1 MLHSLKSASCGLPG
15 PHDALARPPGG
26 ARRTLPLCAR
36 MIRWLLLIPFALLI
50 AIGASGTFFL
60 IATIVDPVMA
70 VLTGDTL
77 LVGFWSLV
85 DAIFAAEDPGPI
97 VEDAFLAVGR
107 IVFTLLV
114 FPPLMI
120 AVISEVL
127 GMRSLLWHALATGIL
142 TAAVP
147 FILRGSARVASSA
160 ELHVSVVLGLTGAV
174 AGLVY
179 WAIIGGREPR
189 RPEPNGPLSSGS

>member
-1 MLHSLKSASCGLPG
+1 
-15 PHDALARPPGG
+15 
-26 ARRTLPLCAR
+26 

-77 LVGFWSLV
+77 FVGLWSLV
-85 DAIFAAEDPGPI
+85 DAVFAAEDPGPI

-120 AVISEVL
+120 AIISEVL
-127 GMRSLLWHALATGIL
+127 GMRSLHWHGHPHGGRALHPARIGAGRL
-142 TAAVP
+142 A
-147 FILRGSARVASSA
+147 GRVAC
-160 ELHVSVVLGLTGAV
+160 
-174 AGLVY
+174 
-179 WAIIGGREPR
+179 EPR
-189 RPEPNGPLSSGS
+189 ARTHRCGCRSRLLGDHRGARAQAAQSYRAVVRILIAKTENRPAKE

>member
-1 MLHSLKSASCGLPG
+1 
-15 PHDALARPPGG
+15 
-26 ARRTLPLCAR
+26 

-60 IATIVDPVMA
+60 VASIVDPVMNM
-70 VLTGDTL
+70 LTGDTVF
-77 LVGFWSLV
+77 VGFWSLL
-85 DAIFAAEDPGPI
+85 DAIFSAEDPGPI

-107 IVFTLLV
+107 IMFTLLI
-114 FPPLMI
+114 FPPLLV
-120 AVISEVL
+120 AVVSEVF
-127 GMRSLLWHALATGIL
+127 GMRSLLWHTLATAVL

-147 FILRGSARVASSA
+147 WILRGSARIATPQ
-160 ELHVSVVLGLTGAV
+160 ELHVSFVLGLTGAV

-189 RPEPNGPLSSGS
+189 RTNPSEPMSSGS

>member
-1 MLHSLKSASCGLPG
+1 
-15 PHDALARPPGG
+15 
-26 ARRTLPLCAR
+26 

-60 IATIVDPVMA
+60 IASIVDPVMA
-70 VLTGDTL
+70 MLTGDTL
-77 LVGFWSLV
+77 FVGFWSFV
-85 DAIFAAEDPGPI
+85 DAVFAAEDPGPI

-107 IVFTLLV
+107 IIFTLLV

-120 AVISEVL
+120 AVVSEVL
-127 GMRSLLWHALATGIL
+127 GMRSLLWHTLATGVL

-147 FILRGSARVASSA
+147 FILRGSARIASPA
-160 ELHVSVVLGLTGAV
+160 ELHVSLVLGLTGAI

-189 RPEPNGPLSSGS
+189 RPEPIGPMSSGS

>member
-1 MLHSLKSASCGLPG
+1 
-15 PHDALARPPGG
+15 
-26 ARRTLPLCAR
+26 

-77 LVGFWSLV
+77 FVGLWSLV
-85 DAIFAAEDPGPI
+85 DAVFAADDPGPI

-120 AVISEVL
+120 AIISEVL

-147 FILRGSARVASSA
+147 FILRGSARIASPA

-189 RPEPNGPLSSGS
+189 RPNPTAPLSGS

>member
-1 MLHSLKSASCGLPG
+1 
-15 PHDALARPPGG
+15 
-26 ARRTLPLCAR
+26 

-77 LVGFWSLV
+77 FVGLWSLM
-85 DAIFAAEDPGPI
+85 DAVFAAEDPGPI
-97 VEDAFLAVGR
+97 VEGAFLAVGR

-114 FPPLMI
+114 LPPLMI
-120 AVISEVL
+120 AIISEVL

-147 FILRGSARVASSA
+147 FILRASARIASPA

-189 RPEPNGPLSSGS
+189 PPNPTAPLSGS

>member
-1 MLHSLKSASCGLPG
+1 
-15 PHDALARPPGG
+15 
-26 ARRTLPLCAR
+26 

-77 LVGFWSLV
+77 FVGLWSLV
-85 DAIFAAEDPGPI
+85 DAVFAAEDPGPI

-120 AVISEVL
+120 AIISEVL

-147 FILRGSARVASSA
+147 FILRGSARVASPA
-160 ELHVSVVLGLTGAV
+160 ELHVSLVLGLTGAV

-189 RPEPNGPLSSGS
+189 RPNPTAPLSGS

>member
-1 MLHSLKSASCGLPG
+1 
-15 PHDALARPPGG
+15 
-26 ARRTLPLCAR
+26 

-60 IATIVDPVMA
+60 IAIIVDPVMA

-77 LVGFWSLV
+77 FVGFWSLV
-85 DAIFAAEDPGPI
+85 DAVFAAEDPGPI

-107 IVFTLLV
+107 ITFTLII
-114 FPPLMI
+114 FPPLFV

-127 GMRSLLWHALATGIL
+127 GMRSALWYALATGIL

-147 FILRGSARVASSA
+147 WILRGAARVGSPA
-160 ELHVSVVLGLTGAV
+160 ELHVSLVLGLTGAV

-179 WAIIGGREPR
+179 WAIIGGRASD
-189 RPEPNGPLSSGS
+189 RPLPKAESQ

>member
-1 MLHSLKSASCGLPG
+1 
-15 PHDALARPPGG
+15 
-26 ARRTLPLCAR
+26 
-36 MIRWLLLIPFALLI
+36 MIRWFLLIPFALLI

-60 IATIVDPVMA
+60 VATIVDPVMA

-85 DAIFAAEDPGPI
+85 DAVFAAEDPGPI

-147 FILRGSARVASSA
+147 FILRGSARIASSA

-179 WAIIGGREPR
+179 WAIIGGRD
-189 RPEPNGPLSSGS
+189 SGHPSLKEKNQ

>member
-1 MLHSLKSASCGLPG
+1 
-15 PHDALARPPGG
+15 
-26 ARRTLPLCAR
+26 

-77 LVGFWSLV
+77 FVGLWSLV
-85 DAIFAAEDPGPI
+85 DAVFAAEDPGPI

-120 AVISEVL
+120 AIISEVL

-147 FILRGSARVASSA
+147 FILRGSARIASPA

-189 RPEPNGPLSSGS
+189 RPNPTAPLSGS